1 MKLTLYAKQ
10 AWQEAK
16 AHPLYT
22 ALYVVGVTL
31 AIALT
36 MIFTTYYYIRIA
48 PIYPET
54 NRSKTYYLTSV
65 GLLHKTEGY
74 ANRWWI
80 GQNFA
85 DEVIYKL
92 QNVEAATVCP
102 SGTSAEIASI
112 PGEESLKKEIA
123 VNYADAGVFKV
134 FNFDFLAGR
143 PFSKEEYD
151 SKVAVAVITDRVAQS
166 FFGDNY
172 EDAIGKIIKLQS
184 EYTVCGVVKTGS
196 QLCSL
201 SYADIYCPR
210 KRLQSMNPNGI
221 IGGGQAVLVV
231 KDDAQYKAMKEEL
244 DKLCEQMMAPIAD
257 EWELDLGEQPKS
269 HFRFVMQG
277 LTIDDAD
284 FSWWNIARK
293 NMLIIFVLLL
303 VPALNLSGMISG
315 NMDGRQAEIG
325 IRKSFGAKKSSLLAQ
340 IFTENLLYTLAG
352 SLLGMIM
359 SWLILYFG
367 MKEIILMMDPFM
379 TYFFKD
385 FDPQVTASML
395 FSPTIFLIA
404 SGIILIFN
412 TLSAVIPAWWSLR
425 HNIVESLNNNR

>member
-22 ALYVVGVTL
+22 TLYIVGVTL

-54 NRSKTYYLTSV
+54 NRSKTYYVRSA
-65 GLLHKTEGY
+65 GLQHKTEDY
-74 ANRWWI
+74 VNRWWL
-80 GQNFA
+80 GQTFA

-112 PGEESLKKEIA
+112 PGEDELKMEVA

-134 FNFDFLAGR
+134 FDFDFLAGR
-143 PFSKEEYD
+143 PFSIEEYE
-151 SKVAVAVITDRVAQS
+151 SKVPVAVITDKVAQAL
-166 FFGDNY
+166 FGSNFD
-172 EDAIGKIIKLQS
+172 DAIGKTIKTQS
-184 EYTVCGVVKTGS
+184 EYTVCGVVRTGS
-196 QLCSL
+196 QLCNL
-201 SYADIYCPR
+201 SYADMYCPR
-210 KRLQSMNPNGI
+210 KSLQSMYPNEI
-221 IGGGQAVLVV
+221 LGGGQAVLVV
-231 KDDAQYKAMKEEL
+231 KDDAQYKAMTEEMK
-244 DKLCEQMMAPIAD
+244 KLCEQMMAPIAN

-269 HFRFVMQG
+269 HLRNVMQG
-277 LTIDDAD
+277 LAVDDGD
-284 FSWWNIARK
+284 FSWWNITRD

-303 VPALNLSGMISG
+303 VPALNMSGMISG

-359 SWLILYFG
+359 SWLILYFC
-367 MKEIILMMDPFM
+367 MKEIILMMDPLM

-404 SGIILIFN
+404 TGIILIFN

-425 HNIVESLNNNR
+425 HNIVESLNKNR